1 MTSVKTVLPTRRQ
14 ISAGCML
21 ISMALNLPLIAL
33 AFDVTTHAAMTTEA
47 VAASQI
53 TRDPNASEILR
64 RLGVVD
70 LPVTSILLDR
80 SLGKNYVYQRG
91 APSSA
96 AG

>member
-1 MTSVKTVLPTRRQ
+1 MTSE
-14 ISAGCML
+14 
-21 ISMALNLPLIAL
+21 AL
-33 AFDVTTHAAMTTEA
+33 
-47 VAASQI
+47 AASQI